1 MNNPPSDVFSGDLQ
15 SIAAIIIVGI
25 TLAAFI
31 WRAFRSKKT
40 GCGGGCGCAVKP
52 NQKADSKSPGSL

>member
-1 MNNPPSDVFSGDLQ
+1 MNNAAPPVLTEDIQ
-15 SIAAIIIVGI
+15 SIAVIVIIGI

-52 NQKADSKSPGSL
+52 NQKPDTKTSGSL